1 MNMKDTLIPK
11 LFLALCVAF
20 GTALADARIEDGSL
34 LVQGDAYD
42 ARLDTAQALESYLQA
57 EKLGRTDADLLYRI
71 ARQYALSMN
80 DTDSREQQ
88 KERGERAL
96 DYAQRAVAADPRH
109 AKAQLSVAICYGRL
123 LPFGDARTKVEYS
136 RLIKEHA
143 EIALRLDP
151 SDSYAYHVLGA
162 WNYELAK
169 LNPIMRSAARIIYG
183 ALPEA
188 SNEEAVRLLREAV
201 SRAPERV
208 SHHVEL
214 GRAYAALGQTSDAR
228 SELQTA
234 LGLPNREKDDPESKR
249 RAVDALRD
257 LDD

>member
-1 MNMKDTLIPK
+1 MDMRDALIPK
-11 LFLALCVAF
+11 LFLTLCVAVAT
-20 GTALADARIEDGSL
+20 GQAVARIDDGSL

-57 EKLGRTDADLLYRI
+57 EKMGRADADLLYRI

-80 DTDSREQQ
+80 DTASKDEQR
-88 KERGERAL
+88 ERGERAL
-96 DYAQRAVAADPRH
+96 DYARRAVAADPRH

-123 LPFGDARTKVEYS
+123 LPFGDARRKVEYS

-143 EIALRLDP
+143 EAALRLDP

-169 LNPIMRSAARIIYG
+169 LNPLMRSAARIIYG
-183 ALPEA
+183 ALPAA
-188 SNEEAVRLLREAV
+188 SNEEAARLLREAV
-201 SRAPERV
+201 TRAPQRV

-214 GRAYAALGQTSDAR
+214 GRAYAALGQVSDAR

-249 RAVDALRD
+249 RAVETLRD
-257 LDD
+257 LND